1 TVLMSIPRDSWV
13 DIPGHGRSKINSAYG
28 RGGPSLVVDTVEQN
42 TGLRVDHYVEIGLG
56 GMVKLVDAVG
66 GIEIC
71 PKKAMKDK
79 DANLDIQAGCQGAD
93 GRTALGYARSRKTY
107 KQLGDVDRA
116 RAQREVVAAVGSE
129 ATSPWAIINPVR

>member
-1 TVLMSIPRDSWV
+1 DSWV

-28 RGGPSLVVDTVEQN
+28 KGGPPLVVATVEQN

-56 GMVKLVDAVG
+56 GLVDMVDAVG

-71 PKKAMKDK
+71 PKTAMKDK
-79 DANLDIQAGCQGAD
+79 DANLEIEAGCQEAD
-93 GRTALGYARSRKTY
+93 GKTALGYARSRKTY

-116 RAQREVVAAVGSE
+116 RAQREVVSAVGSS
-129 ATSPWAIINPVR
+129 A